1 MELCSTNFTIVRK
14 LTPELRA
21 RRATAR
27 RAAPRASVSDV
38 GARRRW
44 CCMLACLVTWLAATA
59 SPLVSIRAA
68 RREDAS
74 VLRALA
80 ASVESHVPS
89 ESWFEVQIAHAR
101 CHCLIATLPGSVI
114 AGIALARLT
123 RADDAL
129 PGRAHLSFLVVAKKQ
144 RRRGCGRLLVQ
155 SLRDRLVA
163 ARATSMSLYVRESNG
178 AALRFYRKLGFRVHT
193 RVRGY
198 YRHRRHRRDYR
209 SPPVSAEDA
218 LLLVAELD
226 ELDFAGTVCTSGSV
240 LPS

>member
-1 MELCSTNFTIVRK
+1 M
-14 LTPELRA
+14 RA
-21 RRATAR
+21 R
-27 RAAPRASVSDV
+27 AAVAPPVVSLV
-38 GARRRW
+38 L
-44 CCMLACLVTWLAATA
+44 MLACLVAWLAATA

-74 VLRALA
+74 ALRALA

-89 ESWFEVQIAHAR
+89 ESWFQVQIAQAR
-101 CHCLIATLPGSVI
+101 CHCLIATLPDSAI

-123 RADDAL
+123 SADDAL
-129 PGRAHLSFLVVAKKQ
+129 PGRAHLSFLVVDKEQ

-163 ARATSMSLYVRESNG
+163 SRATSISLYVRESNE

-198 YRHRRHRRDYR
+198 YR
-209 SPPVSAEDA
+209 SPATPSGSAEDA

-226 ELDFAGTVCTSGSV
+226 ELDFAGAVCTSGSV

>member
-1 MELCSTNFTIVRK
+1 ML
-14 LTPELRA
+14 
-21 RRATAR
+21 
-27 RAAPRASVSDV
+27 
-38 GARRRW
+38 
-44 CCMLACLVTWLAATA
+44 MLACLVAWLAATA

-74 VLRALA
+74 ALRALA

-89 ESWFEVQIAHAR
+89 KSWFEVQIAQAR
-101 CHCLIATLPGSVI
+101 CHCLIATLPDSAI
-114 AGIALARLT
+114 AGIALARLMS
-123 RADDAL
+123 ADDAL
-129 PGRAHLSFLVVAKKQ
+129 PGRAHLSFLVVDKEQ

-163 ARATSMSLYVRESNG
+163 SRATSISLYVRESNE

-198 YRHRRHRRDYR
+198 YR
-209 SPPVSAEDA
+209 SPATPSGSAEDA

-226 ELDFAGTVCTSGSV
+226 ELDFAGTVCTSGSAP
-240 LPS
+240 PS